1 MEDLLQFLQ
10 DFFTQFGFRGIA
22 SVLSIIV
29 ALLGAFEL
37 LWKLGQWLWTLRQ
50 QRRLNKDL
58 HPFYTSEEIRR
69 ATQYYVE
76 TQCQNIAPSKED
88 EPGQTHAFVTRQ
100 KSIPFFL
107 KQAFKHNK
115 DACQFYII
123 LADSGMGKTTFLIN
137 LYLRYIDQCW
147 GGKYQ
152 IKLFPL
158 GWGREIDEHIE
169 NLPEKKNTIL
179 LLDAFDEDIQA
190 LDDYHARLCE
200 LVEKGKYFR
209 EVVITCRTQFFPTEE
224 EEPKESGVLQFG
236 GDGGDRIFRKLYLSP
251 FDDKDITT
259 YLRQRFAWF
268 RRRKKQ
274 RAYQI
279 VKHSPNL
286 MVRPML
292 LSYIEDLLQ
301 SDRSY
306 TAPYQV
312 YAELIQ
318 KWIAREAQKV
328 SPDRRKHYK
337 DDLFHFSREI
347 ARNIYENRQQRAGGL
362 MIPGR
367 EIQPFAE
374 KHHINLSEME
384 MKSRSL
390 LNRNARGDYKFSHK
404 SVLEYFLAEEALF
417 SPDFRKMLDFEG
429 MSMAE
434 SFLADMVLE
443 HLTAPFFAQQE
454 VSGEYSLNDGKVKIL
469 TKLNDS
475 LLPQITYL
483 KLDRWRGDEDVLL
496 FKGLKALR
504 ILDLSM
510 PITGAQYRKLHQ
522 WLPTCQIF
530 CCIAENEALE
540 AFGLNNE
547 RRSVEYTT
555 NHYED
560 QGEVVVDHATGLMWQ
575 KAGSEKYIDYP
586 AARKYIQELNRKRFA
601 GYDDWRLPTI
611 PELMSLLE
619 LEKQSN
625 GLYINPIFD
634 STQQWCWSADLRQTK
649 DEGSS
654 GSAWRVSFNYGDVY
668 WYDFRDDYYV
678 RAVRSRQ

>member
-1 MEDLLQFLQ
+1 
-10 DFFTQFGFRGIA
+10 
-22 SVLSIIV
+22 
-29 ALLGAFEL
+29 
-37 LWKLGQWLWTLRQ
+37 
-50 QRRLNKDL
+50 
-58 HPFYTSEEIRR
+58 
-69 ATQYYVE
+69 
-76 TQCQNIAPSKED
+76 
-88 EPGQTHAFVTRQ
+88 
-100 KSIPFFL
+100 
-107 KQAFKHNK
+107 HNK

-147 GGKYQ
+147 GAKYQ

-190 LDDYHARLCE
+190 LDDYHARLRE

-251 FDDKDITT
+251 FDDKDIST

-301 SDRSY
+301 SERSY

-318 KWIAREAQKV
+318 KWIEREAQKV
-328 SPDRRKHYK
+328 PSDRRKHYE
-337 DDLFHFSREI
+337 DDLFRFSREI

-374 KHHINLSEME
+374 KHNINLSEME

-429 MSMAE
+429 MNMAE

-454 VSGEYSLNDGKVKIL
+454 VSGEYSLNDGKIKIL

-483 KLDRWRGDEDVLL
+483 KMDRWREEDDLLL
-496 FKGLKALR
+496 FKGLKALKV
-504 ILDLSM
+504 LDIST
-510 PITGAQYRKLHQ
+510 PITGLQYRELHQ
-522 WLPTCQIF
+522 WLPACQIF
-530 CCIAENEALE
+530 CYIADNEVLE
-540 AFGLNNE
+540 AFGL
-547 RRSVEYTT
+547 TT
-555 NHYED
+555 GKVRIDDKDYNVWRPIAYITNQYEA
-560 QGEVVVDHATGLMWQ
+560 QGNVVIDHATGLMWQ
-575 KAGSEKYIDYP
+575 KSGSEKYIDYP
-586 AARKYIQELNRKRFA
+586 AARKYIQELNRKKFA
-601 GYDDWRLPTI
+601 GYEDWRLPTI

-619 LEKQSN
+619 PEKQEN
-625 GLYINPIFD
+625 GLYIKPIFD
-634 STQQWCWSADLRQTK
+634 KNQTWCWSADLRQTK

-654 GSAWRVSFNYGDVY
+654 GSAWGVGFNYGNVGWDGL
-668 WYDFRDDYYV
+668 DDYYYV